1 MVLNQVSEFMTTE
14 EISEA
19 WDEVVSYASTILEAV
34 NNRLGELNY
43 DEDSYRYGSNKEIEK
58 LLEMRDTLET
68 VCGL

>member
-1 MVLNQVSEFMTTE
+1 MAVNISEFMTTE

-19 WDEVVSYASTILEAV
+19 WDELVGDASIILEAV
-34 NNRLGELNY
+34 NNRLEELGY
-43 DEDSYRYGSNKEIEK
+43 DEYSDEEIDEETEK

>member
-1 MVLNQVSEFMTTE
+1 MAINISKFMTTE

-19 WDEVVSYASTILEAV
+19 WDELVGDAAVILEAV
-34 NNRLGELNY
+34 NNRLESLGF
-43 DEDSYRYGSNKEIEK
+43 DEYSDEEIDEETEK

>member
-1 MVLNQVSEFMTTE
+1 MAVNIISEFSTTE

-19 WDEVVSYASTILEAV
+19 WDELVGDASIILEAV
-34 NNRLGELNY
+34 NNRLESLGY
-43 DEDSYRYGSNKEIEK
+43 DEYSDEEIDEETEK

>member
-1 MVLNQVSEFMTTE
+1 MAGNISEFMTTE

-19 WDEVVSYASTILEAV
+19 WDELVGDASIILEAV
-34 NNRLGELNY
+34 NNRLEELGY
-43 DEDSYRYGSNKEIEK
+43 DEYSDEEIDEETEK

>member
-1 MVLNQVSEFMTTE
+1 MAINISEFMTTE

-19 WDEVVSYASTILEAV
+19 WDELVGDASTILEAV
-34 NNRLGELNY
+34 NNRLESLGY
-43 DEDSYRYGSNKEIEK
+43 DEYSDEEIDEETEK